1 MHTAGEGW
9 GKFFVKAINTFS
21 TVFFFFFDTRSVT
34 GEETGELL
42 FCYGGGGWG
51 GGAVIST
58 SKKTLKVWDAL
69 PMAHPDLAIMKALR
83 WMLDILTV
91 ILLKRM
97 SESFFFKAAT
107 LQHVILKLEK
117 RWKIM

>member
-1 MHTAGEGW
+1 MHTAGEGL
-9 GKFFVKAINTFS
+9 GKFCVKAINTFS

-42 FCYGGGGWG
+42 FCYGGG
-51 GGAVIST
+51 VIST

-97 SESFFFKAAT
+97 SESFFFKAVT